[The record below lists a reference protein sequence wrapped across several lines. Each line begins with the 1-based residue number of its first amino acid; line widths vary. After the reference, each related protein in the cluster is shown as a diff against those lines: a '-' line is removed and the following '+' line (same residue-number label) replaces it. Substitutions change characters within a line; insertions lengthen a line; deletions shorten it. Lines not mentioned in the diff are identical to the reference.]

1 MRTSEATDK
10 IIPEWVRALHEVNA
24 VTKDSSGHHGKYATL
39 GACLDAVKPVL
50 AAHGLALHQY
60 NASYNGVRIVTRI
73 WHESGQWIEDEGLD
87 MPAPN
92 DPQKVGGSVTY
103 ARRYALTTF
112 FGITTTDDDANDAT
126 AYMRNPPQER
136 PQAAVAND
144 QPSEAALQVFG
155 LLKRYK
161 GTQVAEAMKQYAAD
175 EHPQLPQP
183 FTLASLNADSEWCN
197 AVALK
202 LAEVIEAES

>member
-1 MRTSEATDK
+1 MRTSDTTDK
-10 IIPEWVRALHEVNA
+10 IVPEWVAALHEVNA

-60 NASYNGVRIVTRI
+60 NASSERVRIVTRI
-73 WHESGQWIEDEGLD
+73 WHTSGQWLEDEGLD

-112 FGITTTDDDANDAT
+112 FGITTTDDDAHDAT
-126 AYMRNPPQER
+126 DHMRNPPQTR
-136 PQAAVAND
+136 PQGVLSD
-144 QPSEAALQVFG
+144 DLPSEAALQVFG
-155 LLKRYK
+155 LLKQHK
-161 GTQVAEAMKQYAAD
+161 GTPVAAAMKQYATD
-175 EHPQLPQP
+175 EKRAMSA
-183 FTLASLNADSEWCN
+183 FTLANLDADAKWCF
-197 AVALK
+197 AVAAK
-202 LAEVIEAES
+202 LAEVIDAQP

>member
-10 IIPEWVRALHEVNA
+10 IIPAWVSALHEVNA

-50 AAHGLALHQY
+50 QERGLALHQY
-60 NASYNGVRIVTRI
+60 NSSSDKVRIVTRI
-73 WHESGQWIEDEGLD
+73 WHESGQWLEDEGLD

-112 FGITTTDDDANDAT
+112 FGITTTDDDAHDAT
-126 AYMRNPPQER
+126 SHMRNPPQQR
-136 PQAAVAND
+136 PQRSENAVEQASAAA
-144 QPSEAALQVFG
+144 QVFG
-155 LLKRYK
+155 ALKRYK
-161 GTQVAEAMKQYAAD
+161 GTDVAAAMKDWAQQNGKSVSD
-175 EHPQLPQP
+175 
-183 FTLASLNADSEWCN
+183 FSLGNLEGDAEWCN
-197 AVALK
+197 AVAAQ
-202 LAEVIEAES
+202 LADTLEQQG